1 MEPHLQGIRFR
12 NGEIIGKYGL
22 CLFKFEILGNT
33 DIQLSCLARR
43 NSYLER

>member
-1 MEPHLQGIRFR
+1 MEPHLTGIQFR

-33 DIQLSCLARR
+33 DILL
-43 NSYLER
+43 